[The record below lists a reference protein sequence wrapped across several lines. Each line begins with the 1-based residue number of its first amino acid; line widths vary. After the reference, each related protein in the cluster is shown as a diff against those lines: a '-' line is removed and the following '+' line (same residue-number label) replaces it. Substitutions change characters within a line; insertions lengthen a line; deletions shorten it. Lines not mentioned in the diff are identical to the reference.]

1 MDQPAP
7 RHGGNVPEFQYE
19 AQNRLG
25 MTERGHIHAADEQEG
40 RSLLRSRGLRPVCVW
55 QWRVPPGDV
64 DQWYM
69 PSGLSRKVE
78 DGGECVYSTSRA
90 LRALLGAVV
99 VGAGALTVIKG
110 EPVSG
115 WIVGVAAMAIG
126 LWYGGHK
133 VTVRAKQA
141 PPFLSLARSWG
152 PLVLR
157 QEGLSGADAGTVL
170 LGPQGAGNFHW
181 EFIVSIDRRDGAPL
195 QIDRSSDVSAERDL
209 AAALADHLGL
219 DVAERLAPE
228 ALRWA
233 QTARVVRGRS
243 LVVFLVT
250 AALIGY
256 VVWLCL
262 P

>member
-170 LGPQGAGNFHW
+170 LRSELCPTAQVGPQGAGNFHW

-219 DVAERLAPE
+219 DV
-228 ALRWA
+228 
-233 QTARVVRGRS
+233 VRGRS